1 MKRNTKNKTNRLASF
16 KTLLRVFKDMKQIR
30 WMILAIVLI
39 SVAGVGI
46 SLATPSL
53 LGELTDALYNLWA
66 QNKPILQEDFVK
78 KCYILGGI
86 YLLSAILSIIS
97 MIINIQ
103 TNQIRHDTV
112 VMESRSCFNFSR
124 FSSY

>member
-30 WMILAIVLI
+30 WMILAIGLI

-86 YLLSAILSIIS
+86 YLLSALLAIIS
-97 MIINIQ
+97 MIINTIA
-103 TNQIRHDTV
+103 V
-112 VMESRSCFNFSR
+112 SR
-124 FSSY
+124 